1 MKQIIAMGGLA
12 SPAENELLFKYILA
26 ASNKPNPK
34 ICFIPTAGGDNSDG
48 ILLLYSAF
56 AKLECRPSHLSLI
69 YPTTADLRGVIFDQD
84 IVLVSGGNTKNM
96 LALWREWSLDTI
108 LRDAYESGIVLSGWS
123 AGAICWFDAG
133 TTDSIPG
140 PLTALPCL
148 GFLPGSC
155 SPHYDGEPMRRPA
168 YHDMIR
174 SGKLAAGIA
183 LEDTVAAH
191 FIHGERKYTVS
202 SRAGSKA
209 YWVENQAGK
218 VSETAFDT
226 RFLG

>member
-12 SPAENELLFKYILA
+12 SPAENELLFNYILA
-26 ASNKPNPK
+26 ASNKPRPK
-34 ICFIPTAGGDNSDG
+34 ICFVPTAGGDNSDG

-56 AKLECRPSHLSLI
+56 AKMECQPSHLSLI

-108 LRDAYESGIVLSGWS
+108 LRDAYESGIVLCGWS

-168 YHDMIR
+168 YHDMIG

-191 FIHGERKYTVS
+191 FIDSEHKHTVS
-202 SRAGSKA
+202 SRAGSNA

-218 VSETAFDT
+218 VLETAFDT
-226 RFLG
+226 QFLG